1 MKHGAVAIRSDA
13 FGDNQGSKNDWV
25 MMNFMVC
32 TYQILSNRMKIEM
45 GWAYGTHGR
54 KEICIQGL
62 VDRSEG
68 KNHLEDLVINGM
80 TLLKWAFK

>member
-1 MKHGAVAIRSDA
+1 
-13 FGDNQGSKNDWV
+13 
-25 MMNFMVC
+25 
-32 TYQILSNRMKIEM
+32 MKIEM